1 MPEGSQ
7 TGQLAKRLREKVK
20 LGNKDEEGKGRKH
33 KRWKIDRV

>member
-20 LGNKDEEGKGRKH
+20 LGNKDEEGPGREGN
-33 KRWKIDRV
+33 I